1 VEDQVPKTSKNLD
14 VRLQK
19 LQKQYEKIRQSMLGQ
34 DWETQMELRQ
44 LLEAV
49 ETEIKKLV
57 PQKVV

>member
-1 VEDQVPKTSKNLD
+1 MPKTSKNLD
-14 VRLQK
+14 VRLQR